1 MFKLL
6 LPALALLACT
16 ANADSNTAARDQLQ
30 CFTHELKSLQA
41 NFDQEIVDFNGR
53 LIETSSGR
61 IVLMKPDFFRWDYVG
76 EYPQQIVADGERVWI
91 YDVELEQVSIK
102 AQSSAAAD
110 SPLSVLT
117 KPESIDEQ
125 FRVTELGIADGEN
138 LLELVPINEQAEFE
152 RIILGMADNRLET
165 MILEDAFG
173 QRTRIDYHDMELN
186 VEIAAGTFEID
197 IPEGVDVIGDLAEE

>member
-1 MFKLL
+1 MNKLL
-6 LPALALLACT
+6 LPLLALLACT
-16 ANADSNTAARDQLQ
+16 ANADSQNAARDQLQ

>member
-1 MFKLL
+1 MIKLL

-16 ANADSNTAARDQLQ
+16 ANADSQNAARDQLQ
-30 CFTHELKSLQA
+30 QFTGALESLQA

-138 LLELVPINEQAEFE
+138 LLELVPMQNALYGFVVSITHP
-152 RIILGMADNRLET
+152 ILH
-165 MILEDAFG
+165 I
-173 QRTRIDYHDMELN
+173 
-186 VEIAAGTFEID
+186 
-197 IPEGVDVIGDLAEE
+197 